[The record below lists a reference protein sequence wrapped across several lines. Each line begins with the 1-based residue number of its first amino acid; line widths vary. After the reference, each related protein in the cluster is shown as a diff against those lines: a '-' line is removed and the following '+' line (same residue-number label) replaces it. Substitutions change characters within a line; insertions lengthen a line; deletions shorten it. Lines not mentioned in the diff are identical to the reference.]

1 MDWTAIHAQATAN
14 MTEAGLQYED
24 GNADIDGGQRDIDT
38 LAWRRLGILPR
49 AFHNVGDID
58 TAVTIGGR
66 TISTPIFGAPT
77 AYHRLASKNGE
88 ITSQNGMDRAG
99 TFIVYPTNAS
109 EPVEH
114 FAAEAQGDW
123 WQQVYLFDNRKV
135 SEAFIERSVASGA
148 KALMLTLDCPGYRR
162 DFGFRNGIDGTWE
175 GASGNFPNMHMTD
188 WTLNLPT
195 SITPKDI
202 QWLKE
207 ISGLPVYVKGV
218 MRPEDAVT
226 AMNAGAAG
234 VMVSNHGRRQ
244 VDGVVPVA
252 YALPRIRRAL
262 GRDAEIFADTGIRTG
277 GDVFR
282 ALALGAN
289 AVGLG
294 RPIQWAAAAG
304 GKDGI
309 TKMIERITDELAHTM
324 NSAGV
329 SRIADIDESF
339 LVEGQG
345 PSAFLSGVPGIVA

>member
-1 MDWTAIHAQATAN
+1 
-14 MTEAGLQYED
+14 
-24 GNADIDGGQRDIDT
+24 
-38 LAWRRLGILPR
+38 
-49 AFHNVGDID
+49 
-58 TAVTIGGR
+58 
-66 TISTPIFGAPT
+66 
-77 AYHRLASKNGE
+77 
-88 ITSQNGMDRAG
+88 
-99 TFIVYPTNAS
+99 
-109 EPVEH
+109 
-114 FAAEAQGDW
+114 
-123 WQQVYLFDNRKV
+123 
-135 SEAFIERSVASGA
+135 
-148 KALMLTLDCPGYRR
+148 
-162 DFGFRNGIDGTWE
+162 
-175 GASGNFPNMHMTD
+175 MTD
-188 WTLNLPT
+188 WTLNLAT

-304 GKDGI
+304 
-309 TKMIERITDELAHTM
+309 ERTA
-324 NSAGV
+324 
-329 SRIADIDESF
+329 SRK
-339 LVEGQG
+339 
-345 PSAFLSGVPGIVA
+345 

>member
-1 MDWTAIHAQATAN
+1 
-14 MTEAGLQYED
+14 
-24 GNADIDGGQRDIDT
+24 
-38 LAWRRLGILPR
+38 
-49 AFHNVGDID
+49 
-58 TAVTIGGR
+58 
-66 TISTPIFGAPT
+66 
-77 AYHRLASKNGE
+77 
-88 ITSQNGMDRAG
+88 MDRAG

-123 WQQVYLFDNRKV
+123 RQQVCLFDNRKV

-188 WTLNLPT
+188 WALNLAT

-244 VDGVVPVA
+244 VDGVVLWRMRCPEYAARSGAMPKFSLIPVSA
-252 YALPRIRRAL
+252 PAVTSSAHLRL
-262 GRDAEIFADTGIRTG
+262 GRTRS
-277 GDVFR
+277 V
-282 ALALGAN
+282 
-289 AVGLG
+289 
-294 RPIQWAAAAG
+294 W
-304 GKDGI
+304 
-309 TKMIERITDELAHTM
+309 
-324 NSAGV
+324 
-329 SRIADIDESF
+329 
-339 LVEGQG
+339 
-345 PSAFLSGVPGIVA
+345 GVPFSGPQLPGERTASRK